1 MFTLNEWSKN
11 KLLNEWSKN
20 KLSKEAKGK
29 ELTQIVLMP
38 SFWNHVIFTA
48 KVMTP
53 LLHVLCL
60 IDRERKATMRYK
72 YEAMEKV
79 KETVMKS
86 FNNHE
91 SKYKDVFTI
100 IDNRWTCQ
108 FHRPLHAIGHFLNP
122 KFYCS
127 NPKME
132 YDLEDTN
139 GLYACIKR
147 LVPSKD
153 VQQKYL
159 FDLPLYKS

>member
-1 MFTLNEWSKN
+1 
-11 KLLNEWSKN
+11 
-20 KLSKEAKGK
+20 
-29 ELTQIVLMP
+29 
-38 SFWNHVIFTA
+38 
-48 KVMTP
+48 MTP

-79 KETVMKS
+79 KETIMKS

-108 FHRPLHAIGHFLNP
+108 FRCPLHAIGHFLNP
-122 KFYCS
+122 KFYCP

-153 VQQKYL
+153 VHKKIYL
-159 FDLPLYKS
+159 TCLFIKVEVFSAKESRKTTTPGETIKRYLNWVKM